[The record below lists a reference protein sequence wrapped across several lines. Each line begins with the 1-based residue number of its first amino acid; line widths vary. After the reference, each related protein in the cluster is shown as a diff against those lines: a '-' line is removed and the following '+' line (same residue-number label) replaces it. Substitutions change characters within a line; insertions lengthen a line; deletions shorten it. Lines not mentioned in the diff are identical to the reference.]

1 MKQKQ
6 TLFNYLYNNLHDL
19 IVSGRLPYGS
29 KLPSISEL
37 CEFYNIGIRTVK
49 DVLHVLKEE
58 GYISTHERKAT
69 TVVYNIHSKFKE
81 DGLEYVLEHRQEII
95 DVYKTIGLIMPVI
108 FSFAAQIWDEEDLQL
123 CSQRLKESEDK
134 SAEERERIC
143 TRIFFELLDKSHNP
157 LLRDI
162 FSSLE
167 IYARPVFFVNYEKY
181 INYFNLEYT
190 FKSIT
195 WVTSS
200 LLTRDKSEIE
210 YRFGLMYDTVINVI
224 EKTLTDLALKYPEI
238 KEMTPNYTWS
248 AELGRDHCYTQIAR
262 DLINKISLGIYPVG
276 SFLPP
281 EAKLAKM
288 YKVSVS
294 TIRKSLH
301 MLNELGFGE
310 TMNVKGTRVVIQD
323 EQTAI
328 KCMQNKQ
335 YRQDTLLYLN
345 GVQAM
350 VILIKK
356 AATLAFPNITQEK
369 IKNLQGEIE
378 DSKNLMLEYLLNCIV
393 DNLPLL
399 PFKTIIQETNK
410 IIYWGYY
417 FAFYPSE
424 KQSIN
429 IINIKSKKA
438 LEYLC
443 LGEAECFADEISS
456 SYNHSLNVVRDY
468 LIEYGLGEA
477 KNIIS
482 PE

>member
-143 TRIFFELLDKSHNP
+143 TRIFFELLDKSHNL

-181 INYFNLEYT
+181 INYFKLY
-190 FKSIT
+190 
-195 WVTSS
+195 
-200 LLTRDKSEIE
+200 
-210 YRFGLMYDTVINVI
+210 M
-224 EKTLTDLALKYPEI
+224 
-238 KEMTPNYTWS
+238 
-248 AELGRDHCYTQIAR
+248 
-262 DLINKISLGIYPVG
+262 
-276 SFLPP
+276 SF
-281 EAKLAKM
+281 
-288 YKVSVS
+288 
-294 TIRKSLH
+294 
-301 MLNELGFGE
+301 
-310 TMNVKGTRVVIQD
+310 
-323 EQTAI
+323 
-328 KCMQNKQ
+328 
-335 YRQDTLLYLN
+335 
-345 GVQAM
+345 
-350 VILIKK
+350 
-356 AATLAFPNITQEK
+356 
-369 IKNLQGEIE
+369 
-378 DSKNLMLEYLLNCIV
+378 
-393 DNLPLL
+393 
-399 PFKTIIQETNK
+399 
-410 IIYWGYY
+410 
-417 FAFYPSE
+417 
-424 KQSIN
+424 
-429 IINIKSKKA
+429 
-438 LEYLC
+438 
-443 LGEAECFADEISS
+443 
-456 SYNHSLNVVRDY
+456 
-468 LIEYGLGEA
+468 
-477 KNIIS
+477 
-482 PE
+482 